1 MGEKSIWAQHRAKFI
16 VVFASSFLLLGL
28 VFYACKPKPTQT
40 ANEYRIGCMLPL
52 SDVPSHQ
59 YGVWAQQGIDLA
71 TEEINQRGGIGG
83 KKLVIDYQDDMG
95 SGDEAVKIM
104 TRFTSVNKYPVVFAY
119 VSQPST
125 AVAPIARDSKT
136 VLITNT
142 YTPGITEGNEYVYRV
157 GHNAGTDSRVMGQ
170 FLKKQFGDGS
180 LAILYVKTPAGD
192 KATEILEQTY
202 KDLGGRV
209 AGAISYAADEKDF
222 RSLLLKIKSLNP
234 KIIYIYPYKEV
245 GTIIR
250 EIRRLEIKSVLAT
263 NNTVEQPNF
272 LKDAGEAAEGVVF
285 TTPLFNPE
293 SSEPLVAS
301 YFDSFKKKYN
311 LRSEVSSATWYDT
324 VKIVAL
330 AIERG
335 GYNAEGIRQSLLQVK
350 EYPGITG
357 VVTFRDDRDVDKPVV
372 VKVVRNGQFVPWD
385 TK

>member
-1 MGEKSIWAQHRAKFI
+1 MWARHRAKFI
-16 VVFASSFLLLGL
+16 LLFVTSLLALGVVFYS
-28 VFYACKPKPTQT
+28 CKPKPAQI

-52 SDVPSHQ
+52 SDVPAHQ

-71 TEEINQRGGIGG
+71 TEEINQKGGIGG

-104 TRFTSVNKYPVVFAY
+104 SKFTSVNKYPVVFAY

-136 VLITNT
+136 VFITNT
-142 YTPGITEGNEYVYRV
+142 YTPGITQGNDYVFRV

-202 KDLGGRV
+202 KDSGGRV
-209 AGAISYAADEKDF
+209 VGAISYAPDEKDF

-234 KIIYIYPYKEV
+234 HIIYIYPYKEV
-245 GTIIR
+245 GTIVR
-250 EIRRLEIKSVLAT
+250 EIRRLNINAVLAT
-263 NNTVEQPNF
+263 NNTIEQPNF
-272 LKDAGEAAEGVVF
+272 FKDAGEAAEGVVF

-293 SSEPLVAS
+293 SSDPAMAE
-301 YFDSFKKKYN
+301 YFDSFKRKYN
-311 LRSEVSSATWYDT
+311 LKSEVSAATWYDT

-335 GYNAEGIRQSLLQVK
+335 GYNAEGIRQSLLQIK
-350 EYPGITG
+350 NYPGVTG
-357 VVTFRDDRDVDKPVV
+357 VVTFRDDRDVDKPVI
-372 VKVVRNGQFVPWD
+372 VKVVRNGQFVPWE
-385 TK
+385 TNKQK

>member
-1 MGEKSIWAQHRAKFI
+1 MWAQHRVKFI
-16 VVFASSFLLLGL
+16 VAFAVLFLTLGL
-28 VFYACKPKPTQT
+28 LSYSCKPKPAQI

-52 SDVPSHQ
+52 SEGPAHQ
-59 YGVWAQQGIDLA
+59 YAVWAQQGINLA
-71 TEEINQRGGIGG
+71 TEEINQKGGIGG

-104 TRFTSVNKYPVVFAY
+104 SKFTSVDKYPLVFAY
-119 VSQPST
+119 VSQPSS
-125 AVAPIARDSKT
+125 AIAPIARDSKT

-142 YTPGITEGNEYVYRV
+142 YQPGITQANEYVYRV

-170 FLKKQFGDGS
+170 FLKKQFGDRS

-209 AGAISYAADEKDF
+209 AGAISYATDEKDF
-222 RSLLLKIKSLNP
+222 RSLLLKIKSLKP
-234 KIIYIYPYKEV
+234 QIIYIYPYKEV

-250 EIRRLEIKSVLAT
+250 EIRRLEINSVLAT

-293 SSEPLVAS
+293 SSDPVVAS
-301 YFDSFKKKYN
+301 YFDNFKKKYN
-311 LRSEVSSATWYDT
+311 LRSEVSAATWYDT

-335 GYNAEGIRQSLLQVK
+335 GYSAEGIRQSLLQIK
-350 EYPGITG
+350 NYPGVTG
-357 VVTFRDDRDVDKPVV
+357 VVTFREDRDVDKPVV

-385 TK
+385 AK